1 MTLTAGKG
9 DRAVTEVAHSSI
21 YALHKLWA
29 RLENELHELALTMQ
43 HVGIDADSAASLRE
57 RQGWLLLEIS
67 AVVAEIRDAPATTLE
82 DHLALLD
89 VVLEHETDLAG
100 DIGFYG
106 PRDFPMLT
114 RVLRALAERVPGF
127 EFNSLRRWLS
137 SPGQY
142 EQVMGNTIFIEPAS
156 EDAGASEPIGF
167 GEP

>member
-1 MTLTAGKG
+1 MTEA
-9 DRAVTEVAHSSI
+9 AHSSI

-29 RLENELHELALTMQ
+29 RLENEQHELALAMQ
-43 HVGIDADSAASLRE
+43 RAGADANHAAAMRE
-57 RQGWLLLEIS
+57 RQMWLLLEIS
-67 AVVAEIRDAPATTLE
+67 GVVAKIRDAPAATLE

-89 VVLEHETDLAG
+89 IVLEHETDLAG

-106 PRDFPMLT
+106 LGDFPMLT

-142 EQVMGNTIFIEPAS
+142 EQFRGKPISFEPAS
-156 EDAGASEPIGF
+156 NDADASELIGF